1 MSGRVGGGRQMFSI
15 EQIELIRRLRNSGIT
30 KEEVA
35 QAFDS
40 FDRLDNELG
49 LLYSVPVSLSQPAVP
64 VRNHTHEPSHPRTP
78 VSTIARTS
86 HPGSIIGQ
94 GDHSS
99 LSSTQANNVPASHQH
114 NVPNFRSHPVPNPV
128 YPVSMTANTRI
139 HSQPAFPE
147 RQAPKRPRTETIDLV
162 DDIDNTVTCVI
173 DEENSNTS
181 SASASNISEEIATE
195 LREFLKQGVQ
205 KAGDEVRWFVSQY
218 NIQLGQIASMTGQTF
233 ATTTQFLQ
241 GEYSGIPQHCMQS
254 VFAWYLTYKKTV
266 SNSPPQPT
274 SSSPGSTQSGALPMI
289 SQKVKL
295 PDGQEIFIPHQRRE
309 RFTFREK
316 HLEVLETCFNEN
328 AYPSHEQREAISHM
342 CNMAVSNMGHRS
354 LHDREKVT
362 PHMVLNWFANRRK
375 EVKKIAREEG
385 IPESEVVLPSKVSK
399 RPISFDIS
407 MEGVT
412 LSPLEPSQDDVTD
425 QTDEPDDR
433 TSPSIKSEP
442 G

>member
-49 LLYSVPVSLSQPAVP
+49 LLYSVPVSLSTQPAVRNP
-64 VRNHTHEPSHPRTP
+64 VQSSHPRAL
-78 VSTIARTS
+78 VSGVSRTTHS
-86 HPGSIIGQ
+86 GQ
-94 GDHSS
+94 GDHA
-99 LSSTQANNVPASHQH
+99 SSTQTNNVPASQPHS
-114 NVPNFRSHPVPNPV
+114 VPGYRPQQSNHVF
-128 YPVSMTANTRI
+128 PVSMTTNPCT

-147 RQAPKRPRTETIDLV
+147 RLVAKRPRTETIDLV
-162 DDIDNTVTCVI
+162 DDIDVPITCVI
-173 DEENSNTS
+173 DEDNSNTS
-181 SASASNISEEIATE
+181 SASVSNISEEIATE
-195 LREFLKQGVQ
+195 LREFLKQGIQ

-218 NIQLGQIASMTGQTF
+218 NIQLGQIATMTGQTF
-233 ATTTQFLQ
+233 ATATQFLQ
-241 GEYSGIPQHCMQS
+241 GEYNGIPQHCMQS
-254 VFAWYLTYKKTV
+254 IFTWYLAYKKTV
-266 SNSPPQPT
+266 TTPPPLPPST
-274 SSSPGSTQSGALPMI
+274 SPGSTQPGALPMI
-289 SQKVKL
+289 NQKVKL

-342 CNMAVSNMGHRS
+342 CNMAVSNMGNRS

-385 IPESEVVLPSKVSK
+385 IPESEVVLPSKVNK
-399 RPISFDIS
+399 RPITFDIS
-407 MEGVT
+407 MDNVT
-412 LSPLEPSQDDVTD
+412 LSPLEQSQSEQGQID
-425 QTDEPDDR
+425 QSDQIDEPDDR

>member
-1 MSGRVGGGRQMFSI
+1 MSGRVGQGSRQMFSI

-49 LLYSVPVSLSQPAVP
+49 LLYSVPVSLQSQPF
-64 VRNHTHEPSHPRTP
+64 VRNQVQSSHPRAP
-78 VSTIARTS
+78 VSSVPRTNVHSNQTDSSSSSSQNVAQS
-86 HPGSIIGQ
+86 HSGPQ
-94 GDHSS
+94 GYRAHPSS
-99 LSSTQANNVPASHQH
+99 Q
-114 NVPNFRSHPVPNPV
+114 V
-128 YPVSMTANTRI
+128 YPVSMSNNTRAI
-139 HSQPAFPE
+139 SQPAFPE
-147 RQAPKRPRTETIDLV
+147 RQVAKRPRTETIDLV
-162 DDIDNTVTCVI
+162 DDIDTTISFNT
-173 DEENSNTS
+173 DEDNSNNS
-181 SASASNISEEIATE
+181 STSASNISEEIATE
-195 LREFLKQGVQ
+195 LRELLKQGIQ
-205 KAGDEVRWFVSQY
+205 KAGDEVRWFISQY
-218 NIQLGQIASMTGQTF
+218 NIQLGQIATMTGQTF
-233 ATTTQFLQ
+233 ATATQFLQ
-241 GEYSGIPQHCMQS
+241 GEYNSIPQHCLQS
-254 VFAWYLTYKKTV
+254 IFTWYLAYKKTV
-266 SNSPPQPT
+266 SAPPSLPPST
-274 SSSPGSTQSGALPMI
+274 SPGGSQPGALPMI
-289 SQKVKL
+289 NQKVKL

-342 CNMAVSNMGHRS
+342 CNMAVSNMGNRS

-385 IPESEVVLPSKVSK
+385 IPESEVILPSKVNK

-407 MEGVT
+407 MDNVT
-412 LSPLEPSQDDVTD
+412 LSPLEQSQCD
-425 QTDEPDDR
+425 QGQADHNDQNTMDPDDR